1 MLVNLLI
8 AGVVGH
14 IFRGMAASAGGLIA
28 QVQAKHYSDV
38 PEYVKMAEATWY
50 AGLRKAGIP
59 ER

>member
-1 MLVNLLI
+1 
-8 AGVVGH
+8 
-14 IFRGMAASAGGLIA
+14 LIA